1 MDDESCMSDH
11 DTFMHLHYKHDK
23 EHFLPFGLYFQTVV
37 QAYLYRKITQHLVLL
52 PLCLFL
58 HGGEGDQGIL
68 VLCPH
73 MLAAQFISSEY
84 RDVVSMMDGTFSCPL
99 AFISSGVK
107 RKAGSYRHWTRYI
120 MCPWFI
126 IAELSAQIMRCLSL
140 IFHEKFFHLPR
151 CALLFNFPRTFTNL
165 T

>member
-1 MDDESCMSDH
+1 MDDESWMSDH
-11 DTFMHLHYKHDK
+11 DTFMHLHYKRDN
-23 EHFLPFGLYFQTVV
+23 EHFLPFVLHIQTVV
-37 QAYLYRKITQHLVLL
+37 QAYLYGKITQHLVLS

-73 MLAAQFISSEY
+73 MLAAQFVSSEY
-84 RDVVSMMDGTFSCPL
+84 RDVVSLNDGCPL

-107 RKAGSYRHWTRYI
+107 KEAGSYRHWTRHI

-126 IAELSAQIMRCLSL
+126 IAELSGQIMRCLSL
-140 IFHEKFFHLPR
+140 IFHEKFFHLLGF
-151 CALLFNFPRTFTNL
+151 AFLFNFPRTFASL